1 MALCPGSTADSSRV
15 QLYMGEEQCW
25 GADPTT
31 VSPRPV
37 LTAVRFTGESLTHT
51 QDSVTSD
58 EIRSDGQVTDLVRT
72 QVGAEGDINYELSY
86 GTFDRFFEGA
96 LRADWSSEVDVNNG
110 TGSPQTATVTIASP
124 LNVLTVTGSPNP
136 LKNIQVGAFI
146 RVTGSATSPT
156 NNGFY
161 EVLANASGALTVS
174 PAFAAPETGTNLRI
188 QSSHLRNGVTK
199 KSYVI
204 EKRFT
209 DLSPQEI
216 LYFTGMRVGGA
227 SLSIVPG
234 EIVTGSMSFL
244 GKRGFA
250 SNTSVGISDVA
261 APAGDVANA
270 VDNVSDLLL
279 DGSALAADLTQL
291 TFEIN
296 NNTRNKPAVANLGN
310 IDIGLGRFNV
320 EGNITA
326 YFKDRTLY
334 DKYLA
339 FTAHSWS
346 FAITVGDD
354 AYVIEFPSIKFSNG
368 VIVAEGNDQDIVANM
383 DFTARRDPTKG
394 YTMAI
399 NRFSDAVGADL
410 S

>member
-1 MALCPGSTADSSRV
+1 MDS
-15 QLYMGEEQCW
+15 L
-25 GADPTT
+25 
-31 VSPRPV
+31 
-37 LTAVRFTGESLTHT
+37 LT
-51 QDSVTSD
+51 
-58 EIRSDGQVTDLVRT
+58 
-72 QVGAEGDINYELSY
+72 
-86 GTFDRFFEGA
+86 
-96 LRADWSSEVDVNNG
+96 
-110 TGSPQTATVTIASP
+110 
-124 LNVLTVTGSPNP
+124 
-136 LKNIQVGAFI
+136 
-146 RVTGSATSPT
+146 
-156 NNGFY
+156 
-161 EVLANASGALTVS
+161 
-174 PAFAAPETGTNLRI
+174 
-188 QSSHLRNGVTK
+188 
-199 KSYVI
+199 
-204 EKRFT
+204 
-209 DLSPQEI
+209 PQEI